1 MLAMRTRILELVPD
15 AQEVVSYGMPA
26 FRIEGGIVAG
36 MMANKTFVGYY
47 PFSGSILAQLSDEL
61 ASYRQTKSAL
71 HVPLGKPLPKA
82 LLRRLLRAR
91 AAEITAKKAPD
102 AERQTRPKRMDDVWL
117 SLGISAPARRALE
130 ANGITGI
137 TDLKRWTRADL
148 SALHGM
154 GPHALVRIEAAMKKA
169 RVTFKP
175 A

>member
-1 MLAMRTRILELVPD
+1 MLAMRTRILELMPS

-36 MMANKTFVGYY
+36 LLANKTFVGYY
-47 PFSGSILAQLSDEL
+47 PFSGSILAQFPDEL
-61 ASYRQTKSAL
+61 TSYKQTKSAL

-91 AAEITAKKAPD
+91 AAEITAKKAPS
-102 AERQTRPKRMDDVWL
+102 AAGQARPTGTDDVWQ
-117 SLGISAPARRALE
+117 SLGLSAPARRALD
-130 ANGITGI
+130 ANGITRV

-148 SALHGM
+148 SGLHGL
-154 GPHALVRIEAAMKKA
+154 GPHALVRIEAAMKQA
-169 RVTFKP
+169 GVAFKR